1 MQAAQDN
8 PGQHQKRL
16 AGPAGPR
23 PDGAAAP
30 KQRRLQIAQKVAAG
44 RQPGGSSESKAAHS
58 TAKINVPVQG
68 AGEGKKV
75 VDGDGSVPGV
85 LAEGMQDRATQG
97 TGEKHA
103 LAQKHEIVYDDV

>member
-1 MQAAQDN
+1 M
-8 PGQHQKRL
+8 
-16 AGPAGPR
+16 
-23 PDGAAAP
+23 
-30 KQRRLQIAQKVAAG
+30 
-44 RQPGGSSESKAAHS
+44 
-58 TAKINVPVQG
+58 
-68 AGEGKKV
+68 